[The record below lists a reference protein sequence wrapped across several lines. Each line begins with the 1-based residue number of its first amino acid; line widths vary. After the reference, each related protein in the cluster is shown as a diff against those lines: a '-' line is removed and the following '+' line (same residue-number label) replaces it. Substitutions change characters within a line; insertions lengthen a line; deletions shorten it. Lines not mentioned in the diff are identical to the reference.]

1 VQWKRKL
8 GLVIAVKKF
17 RFFLDGIEDYLRYL
31 SDTNERDIESL
42 SDVLEEDQ
50 VPDHVSGIETMVH
63 GAEID

>member
-1 VQWKRKL
+1 MQWKRKL

-17 RFFLDGIEDYLRYL
+17 RFFLDGIEDYMRYL

-50 VPDHVSGIETMVH
+50 VPDYVSGIETMVR

>member
-1 VQWKRKL
+1 METEAGVSYSGQK
-8 GLVIAVKKF
+8 VS
-17 RFFLDGIEDYLRYL
+17 FFLDGIEDYLRYL
-31 SDTNERDIESL
+31 SYTNERDIESL